1 MDNTDDEA
9 LSWAGDDA
17 RQRGGGTWSVPK
29 RREGA
34 SLSPSRS
41 SSAGEADRS
50 SSAGEAGVSRRDDGF
65 DTSTA
70 STTQPADTAQPG
82 DGEKASTLADSV
94 ALVSTGV
101 FAGIY
106 LLFAIA
112 WLITALRDPVHFAD
126 PLAEAMFIGGLWA
139 AVLAS
144 PAVFIAVLA
153 FTGSR
158 PKAIRFLLLLVGALV
173 LVPWPYFTWAG

>member
-1 MDNTDDEA
+1 MENSDEEA

-34 SLSPSRS
+34 SLSASRS

-65 DTSTA
+65 DTSTQ
-70 STTQPADTAQPG
+70 STTQPTTAEQP
-82 DGEKASTLADSV
+82 ATIVDSV
-94 ALVSTGV
+94 ALVATGV

-106 LLFAIA
+106 LLFTVA
-112 WLITALRDPVHFAD
+112 WLITALRNPIQIAD
-126 PLAEAMFIGGLWA
+126 PLGSIMFQLGLWFAVAAGPATFVASLIARNSRLWVRFLCLVIGA
-139 AVLAS
+139 AVL
-144 PAVFIAVLA
+144 I
-153 FTGSR
+153 
-158 PKAIRFLLLLVGALV
+158 
-173 LVPWPYFTWAG
+173 PWPYFTWAG

>member
-9 LSWAGDDA
+9 LNWAGDDA

-41 SSAGEADRS
+41 SSAGEAPRGS
-50 SSAGEAGVSRRDDGF
+50 SDGDGGF

-70 STTQPADTAQPG
+70 STTQPADGTQP
-82 DGEKASTLADSV
+82 ATVADSA
-94 ALVSTGV
+94 ALVATGV

-106 LLFAIA
+106 LLFTVA
-112 WLITALRDPVHFAD
+112 WLITAFRDPVHFGDA
-126 PLAEAMFIGGLWA
+126 LAEAMFIGGLWA
-139 AVLAS
+139 AVLAG
-144 PAVFIAVLA
+144 PAVFVATLV
-153 FTGSR
+153 FTEKR
-158 PKAIRFLLLLVGALV
+158 PRTIRFLLLIAGALI

>member
-1 MDNTDDEA
+1 VIEPNKVIEPVEITDE
-9 LSWAGDDA
+9 
-17 RQRGGGTWSVPK
+17 Q
-29 RREGA
+29 A
-34 SLSPSRS
+34 SAAA
-41 SSAGEADRS
+41 SASG
-50 SSAGEAGVSRRDDGF
+50 
-65 DTSTA
+65 TA
-70 STTQPADTAQPG
+70 SSGT
-82 DGEKASTLADSV
+82 STLADSV

-126 PLAEAMFIGGLWA
+126 PLAEVMFIGGLWA

-144 PAVFIAVLA
+144 PAVFIGVLS

-158 PKAIRFLLLLVGALV
+158 PKAIRFLLLLVGALA

>member
-1 MDNTDDEA
+1 MENSDEEA
-9 LSWAGDDA
+9 LNWAGDDA

-34 SLSPSRS
+34 SHSDS
-41 SSAGEADRS
+41 RS
-50 SSAGEAGVSRRDDGF
+50 SSAGEAGVSRHDDGF

-70 STTQPADTAQPG
+70 STTQPADAAQSVAP
-82 DGEKASTLADSV
+82 EKASTLADSV
-94 ALVSTGV
+94 VLVSTGV

-106 LLFAIA
+106 LLFTVA
-112 WLITALRDPVHFAD
+112 WLITALRDPIHFAD
-126 PLAEAMFIGGLWA
+126 PLAEAMFIGGLGA

-144 PAVFIAVLA
+144 PAVFIAVLT

>member
-1 MDNTDDEA
+1 MENSDEEA

-34 SLSPSRS
+34 SLSASPDKVIEPNKVIEPVEITGEMVSTS
-41 SSAGEADRS
+41 S
-50 SSAGEAGVSRRDDGF
+50 
-65 DTSTA
+65 TN
-70 STTQPADTAQPG
+70 P
-82 DGEKASTLADSV
+82 V
-94 ALVSTGV
+94 ALVATGV

-112 WLITALRDPVHFAD
+112 WLITALRDPVRFAD

-144 PAVFIAVLA
+144 PAVFIGVLS